1 MKRKKWLAKVLAA
14 SMAMSLCTSEL
25 PAFGQV
31 ETTENVRKATDS
43 NASYTEG
50 STPKRATASNARLL
64 SAKKASEWDTMSGLT
79 LDIVSPYNQRK
90 KLRIWNRQ

>member
-1 MKRKKWLAKVLAA
+1 MKRKKWLARVLAA
-14 SMAMSLCTSEL
+14 SMAMSLCTSGL

-31 ETTENVRKATDS
+31 ETTETVRKATDS

-50 STPKRATASNARLL
+50 STSKRATASNARLL
-64 SAKKASEWDTMSGLT
+64 SAKRASEWDTMSGLT